1 MLNPF
6 GTPDDPYA
14 AGWEKGYL
22 DALSD
27 VAAETHRLGD
37 LGTRQRVQK
46 LIVSLTTQMRYLVD
60 GATR

>member
-27 VAAETHRLGD
+27 VSAEVHRIPDVGCR
-37 LGTRQRVQK
+37 TRLQQ
-46 LIVSLTTQMRYLVD
+46 LLVSLTTQMRYLVS
-60 GATR
+60 GAER